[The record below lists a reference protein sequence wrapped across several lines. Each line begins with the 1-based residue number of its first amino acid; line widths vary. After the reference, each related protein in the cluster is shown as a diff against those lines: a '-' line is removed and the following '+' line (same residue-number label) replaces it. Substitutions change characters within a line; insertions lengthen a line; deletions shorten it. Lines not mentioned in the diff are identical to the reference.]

1 MEYSMKNRNTVLLAM
16 LICILLPLDALAY
29 LDPGAGSA
37 LLQGI
42 IGGLAAIGVVLK
54 LYWHRVLRILG
65 IRKDS
70 SKKIDYETTEKS
82 ATKSEEK

>member
-1 MEYSMKNRNTVLLAM
+1 MKKNSTVILAM
-16 LICILLPLDALAY
+16 FVGMLAPLEAFAY

-42 IGGLAAIGVVLK
+42 IGGVAAIGVVLK
-54 LYWHRVLRILG
+54 LYWHRVLRFLG

-70 SKKIDYETTEKS
+70 PKKIDGDASEQVVG
-82 ATKSEEK
+82 KSEEK